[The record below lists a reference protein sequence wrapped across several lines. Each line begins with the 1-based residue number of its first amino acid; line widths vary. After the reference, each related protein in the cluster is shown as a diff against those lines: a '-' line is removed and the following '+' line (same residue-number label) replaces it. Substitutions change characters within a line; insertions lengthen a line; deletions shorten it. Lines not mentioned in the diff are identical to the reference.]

1 MMPDAKDAQDPVA
14 ELATTTGQKP
24 VLSGWR
30 YRAVI
35 YSVVL
40 SALGYLLFSL
50 FGGWRDV
57 AATIGQVGIAGV
69 LIALSLSLVNYGLR
83 FARWQLYLY
92 RLGHAVPWWPSL
104 RIYLAG
110 FALTTTPGK
119 AGEAF
124 RSVLL
129 KRWSVPY
136 SDSIAAFFSER
147 LSDLLAIVILTL
159 LGLTIYPAARPLIY
173 IGLTLSILFL
183 ILLSSRTLLLSLQGR
198 VVRIAGKAR
207 KAAGH
212 VFTVLLQAQRCHHPR
227 LLVLTTVLSV
237 AGWLAEA
244 FAFYLI
250 LHWVGAEVSFTFA
263 AFVFALSMLA
273 GALSFT
279 PGGLGSTEGVMAAL
293 LIFQGV
299 GSPEAIGAT
308 LLIRVTTL
316 WFAVGLG
323 LLTVS
328 TNVFEKR
335 PTQDLS

>member
-1 MMPDAKDAQDPVA
+1 MPDAKDVEDRGV
-14 ELATTTGQKP
+14 EIATTTGQDP
-24 VLSGWR
+24 LLSGWR

-57 AATIGQVGIAGV
+57 ASTIGQVGIGGV
-69 LIALSLSLVNYGLR
+69 FIALSLSLVNYALR
-83 FARWQLYLY
+83 FVRWQLYLQ
-92 RLGHAVPWWPSL
+92 RLGHAVPGWLSF
-104 RIYLAG
+104 RIYLSG

-119 AGEAF
+119 AGEAI

-129 KRWSVPY
+129 KRCGVPY

-159 LGLTIYPAARPLIY
+159 LGLTIYSAARPLIY
-173 IGLTLSILFL
+173 IGATLSIVFL
-183 ILLSSRTLLLSLQGR
+183 ILLSSRTLLLSLQSR
-198 VVRIAGKAR
+198 VARYAGKAR

-212 VFTVLLQAQRCHHPR
+212 VFTVLLQAQRCHHPY
-227 LLVLTTVLSV
+227 LLVLTTLLSV

-244 FAFYLI
+244 LAFYLI
-250 LHWVGAEVSFTFA
+250 LHWVGAEVTFTVA

-323 LLTVS
+323 MLTVS
-328 TNVFEKR
+328 TNVFKNR
-335 PTQDLS
+335 PIQGTS

>member
-1 MMPDAKDAQDPVA
+1 MSISSAQDP
-14 ELATTTGQKP
+14 LF
-24 VLSGWR
+24 SGWR

-40 SALGYLLFSL
+40 SALGYLAFSL

-57 AATIGQVGIAGV
+57 VATIAQVGLFGV
-69 LIALSLSLVNYGLR
+69 AIALLLSLVNYGLR
-83 FARWQLYLY
+83 FTRWQLYLHT
-92 RLGHAVPWWPSL
+92 LGHQVPWRPSL

-129 KRWSVPY
+129 KRWGVRY

-147 LSDLLAIVILTL
+147 LSDLLAIVL
-159 LGLTIYPAARPLIY
+159 LALFGLSLYPEARPLIY
-173 IGLTLSILFL
+173 LGGALALMVLMV
-183 ILLSSRTLLLSLQGR
+183 LSSRRLLLRLKVGIRPYVGR
-198 VVRIAGKAR
+198 AR
-207 KAAGH
+207 RLLGH
-212 VFTVLLQAQRCHHPR
+212 LFDVLLKAQRCQRPT
-227 LLVLTTVLSV
+227 LLFLTTVLSV

-244 FAFYLI
+244 LAFYLI
-250 LHWVGAEVSFTFA
+250 LHWIGADVTFTFA

-293 LIFQGV
+293 LMFKGI
-299 GSPEAIGAT
+299 GSAEAIGAT
-308 LLIRVTTL
+308 VLIRMTTL
-316 WFAVGLG
+316 WFAVAIGMVSAS
-323 LLTVS
+323 LTGKAV
-328 TNVFEKR
+328 T
-335 PTQDLS
+335 

>member
-1 MMPDAKDAQDPVA
+1 MTGQDP
-14 ELATTTGQKP
+14 L
-24 VLSGWR
+24 LSGWR

-57 AATIGQVGIAGV
+57 VATIGQVGFAGV
-69 LIALSLSLVNYGLR
+69 LIALSLSLVNYLLR
-83 FARWQLYLY
+83 FARWQLYLQ
-92 RLGHAVPWWPSL
+92 RLGHAVPWRSSF

-129 KRWSVPY
+129 KRWDVPY

-159 LGLTIYPAARPLIY
+159 LGLTIYPDARPLIY
-173 IGLTLSILFL
+173 IGAIISVVILVLLSNRTGLLTLQ
-183 ILLSSRTLLLSLQGR
+183 RRAARYTGR
-198 VVRIAGKAR
+198 AR
-207 KAAGH
+207 KAVGH
-212 VFTVLLQAQRCHHPR
+212 LFSVLLQAQRCHHPR
-227 LLVLTTVLSV
+227 LLLLTTVLSV

-250 LHWVGAEVSFTFA
+250 LHWVGAEVTFTFA
-263 AFVFALSMLA
+263 VFVFALSMLA

-299 GSPEAIGAT
+299 GNPEAIGAT

-316 WFAVGLG
+316 WFAVALG
-323 LLTVS
+323 MLTVS
-328 TNVFEKR
+328 TIVYENR
-335 PTQDLS
+335 RI